1 MEWQGISEF
10 VAVAQTQ
17 SFTQAAQK
25 LNVSTAHVSRHIN
38 ALESRLNIKLFYRTT
53 RNVSLTQE
61 GEIFYHRC
69 HHILNELQEAQLALT
84 NLQSKPQGHIKLTA
98 PITFGEQIVLP
109 LVNDFSVHYP
119 DVTVQAHL
127 TNKRIDIIEEGF
139 DLAIR
144 IGALEDS
151 SLIATKLSSRR
162 NYLCASPTY
171 IEQHG
176 HPQTIN
182 ELQHHNCL
190 LGSQNYWRL
199 KDGNKVKQIQVKGTH
214 QYNNGYALLD
224 AVKKDLGIAQLP
236 QYYVD
241 RYLTQNELIVVLES
255 HQEPQENI
263 WAVRPHNR
271 QLSPKIKSLIDYL
284 QQQINSPD
292 K

>member
-10 VAVAQTQ
+10 VAVGQTQ

-38 ALESRLNIKLFYRTT
+38 ALETRLNIKLFYRTT

-61 GEIFYHRC
+61 GEIFYQRC
-69 HHILNELQEAQLALT
+69 HFIVNELQDAQQAIS
-84 NLQSKPQGHIKLTA
+84 NLQTKPQGHIKLTA

-109 LVNDFSVHYP
+109 LVNDFSLQYP

-127 TNKRIDIIEEGF
+127 TNKRLDIIEEGF

-144 IGALEDS
+144 IGALQDS
-151 SLIATKLSSRR
+151 SLIATKLSSRK

-171 IEQHG
+171 IKQHG
-176 HPQTIN
+176 QPKSMSDLH
-182 ELQHHNCL
+182 HHNCL

-199 KDGNKVKQIQVKGTH
+199 KDGNKIRQIQVQGTH

-236 QYYVD
+236 QYYVEP
-241 RYLTQNELIVVLES
+241 YLSTNKLLVVLAE
-255 HQEPQENI
+255 HQEPQEDI
-263 WAVRPHNR
+263 WAIRPHNR

-284 QQQINSPD
+284 HQHINSPT